1 MATNKHF
8 LIAGAGIAG
17 LGAAL
22 ALGRRGHQVT
32 LLEQAVQ
39 LGEVGAGVQLGPNAM
54 RVLAH
59 WGLADAV
66 LAKACLPQAVA
77 VRAATSGRSISRMLL
92 GAAIAQRD
100 GAAYATM
107 HRADLHAALLQ
118 AVQALPQVQMHLGQ
132 RVQSIQWDA
141 SGVQVRSCASKNGA
155 TDGVTYSATDSEGSD
170 WQADA
175 LLGADGLWSAVRPAL
190 CGDAAPRA
198 TGHIALRAM
207 LPASAACDA
216 LKLSEVG
223 VWWGEKLHVVHYA
236 VSGGDW
242 FNVVVLTEGLGQAAA
257 SQGWALDDAAQMAQA
272 TQTIAALQ
280 VQMCPD
286 LQSILAAAQSHG
298 FKLWHLYDRP
308 AAPFQWSQ
316 ALALANQTAQ
326 GSALTAQRPPI
337 TLLGDAAHP
346 MLPYLAQG
354 AAMALEDA
362 AVLAACVDVASSVSN
377 VAGAF
382 TQYEAQRS
390 ARTARVVRTAK
401 RNGQIFHLGW
411 PWSVA
416 RDAVLALK
424 GTQTVGLPW
433 LYGFDAL
440 Q

>member
-1 MATNKHF
+1 MAANKHF

-22 ALGRRGHQVT
+22 ALGRRGHSVT
-32 LLEQAVQ
+32 LLEQAAQ
-39 LGEVGAGVQLGPNAM
+39 FGEVGAGVQLGPNAM

-66 LAKACLPQAVA
+66 LAKACLPQALA
-77 VRAATSGRSISRMLL
+77 VRAASSGRSISRMLL
-92 GAAIAQRD
+92 GAAISQRD
-100 GAAYATM
+100 GAAYATL

-141 SGVQVRSCASKNGA
+141 SGVQVRSCASTNSA
-155 TDGVTYSATDSEGSD
+155 TDGEGSD

-207 LPASAACDA
+207 VPASAACEA

-236 VSGGDW
+236 VSGGQW
-242 FNVVVLTEGLGQAAA
+242 FNVVVLAEGTRDAAA
-257 SQGWALDDAAQMAQA
+257 SQGWALEGSAQVAQA
-272 TQTIAALQ
+272 AQTIAALQ
-280 VQMCPD
+280 ARMCPA

-298 FKLWHLYDRP
+298 FKLWHLFDRP
-308 AAPFQWSQ
+308 AAPFPWSK
-316 ALALANQTAQ
+316 ALTQANQAAQ
-326 GSALTAQRPPI
+326 GSAHSGQRPPI

-362 AVLAACVDVASSVSN
+362 AVLAACVDVASRVPQ
-377 VAGAF
+377 AL

-411 PWSVA
+411 PWSIA
-416 RDAVLALK
+416 RNAVLTLK

-433 LYGFDAL
+433 LYGFDSL
-440 Q
+440 R